1 MIRTVL
7 AALLMGAGLFVLAV
21 ATLGIF
27 RFRYVLNRIHVAAK
41 CDTLG
46 AMLFLSGLAV
56 LEGFSFAAFK
66 LILIIIFLW
75 FTNPVASHLV
85 TRVEFQTAAEL
96 EHECEVIRDR
106 KEGGA
111 GQ

>member
-1 MIRTVL
+1 MIRMIL
-7 AALLMGAGLFVLAV
+7 AAILIGAGLFVLAV

-27 RFRYVLNRIHVAAK
+27 RFHYVLNRIHVAAK

-56 LEGFSFAAFK
+56 LEGFSFSTLK
-66 LILIIIFLW
+66 LILIIVFLW

-96 EHECEVIRDR
+96 EDECEVICSGGER
-106 KEGGA
+106 EG
-111 GQ
+111 Q